1 MLNEPGHA
9 ALIAGG
15 EDHIRRGPNL
25 WITVGGGK
33 GEGGDRQ
40 HGDVIEPVAHAVDIL
55 RPDPQ
60 VTATHSTD
68 RPLLAPRAVTSS
80 R

>member
-60 VTATHSTD
+60 VTGHPQHGQALIG
-68 RPLLAPRAVTSS
+68 PPAVTSS